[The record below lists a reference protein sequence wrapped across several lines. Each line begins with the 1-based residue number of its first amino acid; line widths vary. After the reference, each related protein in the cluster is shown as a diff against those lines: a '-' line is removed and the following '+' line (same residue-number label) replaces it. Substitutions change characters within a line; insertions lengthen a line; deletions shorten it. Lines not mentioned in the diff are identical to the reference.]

1 MTGKYNDL
9 EARCKKTAEHF
20 KTDLGRLRGGR
31 ATTSLLEGITVDYYG
46 SRVPL
51 IQLGMISAPEPRL
64 LTIQVY
70 DRGAVES
77 VEKSIQQSELGLNPS
92 RDGTLIRIAIPAL
105 TEERRKELIKKLS
118 KMAEEAKVTVR
129 NHRRESMD
137 FLKKQEKD
145 KAISADDLRRGSEDI
160 QKITDKATAE
170 IDVLLQAKEK
180 EMMEL

>member
-1 MTGKYNDL
+1 
-9 EARCKKTAEHF
+9 
-20 KTDLGRLRGGR
+20 
-31 ATTSLLEGITVDYYG
+31 
-46 SRVPL
+46 
-51 IQLGMISAPEPRL
+51 
-64 LTIQVY
+64 
-70 DRGAVES
+70 
-77 VEKSIQQSELGLNPS
+77 
-92 RDGTLIRIAIPAL
+92 
-105 TEERRKELIKKLS
+105 
-118 KMAEEAKVTVR
+118 MAEEAKVTVR

>member
-1 MTGKYNDL
+1 MSGKYNDL
-9 EARCKKTAEHF
+9 EGKCKKTAEHF

-31 ATTSLLEGITVDYYG
+31 ATTSLLAGVQVEYYG

-70 DRGAVES
+70 DRGAVEA
-77 VEKSIQQSELGLNPS
+77 VEKAIQQSELGLNPS
-92 RDGTLIRIAIPAL
+92 RDGSLVRIAIPAL
-105 TEERRKELIKKLS
+105 TEERRKDLIKKLH
-118 KMAEEAKVTVR
+118 KMAEEAKVTIR

-145 KAISADDLRRGSEDI
+145 KAISADDLRRGSDDI
-160 QKITDKATAE
+160 QKITDKSTAE
-170 IDVLLQAKEK
+170 IDSLLQAKEK
-180 EMMEL
+180 EMMDV